1 MSESRES
8 GLRLS
13 LERLYKDDLGR
24 PIPTVFDI
32 TPDGQYTFEPCAST
46 TFGVAVVWELTT
58 LWTATSNPAHGLERI

>member
-13 LERLYKDDLGR
+13 LERHYKDDLGR
-24 PIPTVFDI
+24 PIPTVLDI
-32 TPDGQYTFEPCAST
+32 TSDGHYIFEPCAPT

-58 LWTATSNPAHGLERI
+58 CYGQ